1 MTNDAGDERT
11 LAPRAFLNIE
21 RRTLNLKR
29 AVESSTLFG
38 FWQDSVFLTR
48 RAQGHEGFSGER
60 ASLQSSKNLS
70 LCRPPPCRPDFMKFH
85 VFHGSA
91 FTLQRSAFGGEAH
104 QVRK

>member
-1 MTNDAGDERT
+1 MTLPDVVGLEEILSGNAGKQNIYLRISPKCER
-11 LAPRAFLNIE
+11 L
-21 RRTLNLKR
+21 
-29 AVESSTLFG
+29 
-38 FWQDSVFLTR
+38 SVSAHSAALVT
-48 RAQGHEGFSGER
+48 A
-60 ASLQSSKNLS
+60 LQSSKNLS